1 MEDGLA
7 ADRSNVWRHGPIIC
21 DCDMDHFSILE
32 IIGASAI
39 ALLGMAVSKP
49 TVIAVLEWLGYRF
62 YNIESTPWTSS
73 TPTTSWL
80 EWEPPSRHLDRR
92 GPFALQPLRVQCG
105 PPCWPEQPE
114 CAGI

>member
-1 MEDGLA
+1 MEDGSA

-49 TVIAVLEWLGYRF
+49 TVIAVLEWLGYRI
-62 YNIESTPWTSS
+62 YTV
-73 TPTTSWL
+73 
-80 EWEPPSRHLDRR
+80 D
-92 GPFALQPLRVQCG
+92 
-105 PPCWPEQPE
+105 EQHTHDLLVGVG
-114 CAGI
+114 ATVSAS